1 MIGQRIES
9 AARARVAAVAAVV
22 GGLLVINGAAALIAG
37 SPSATQLLYAVGGAI
52 ALVFGL
58 RLVPARTLLATF
70 SGLIYVVLYAPI
82 VVVLVYAFNSGR
94 TVAIWDGFS
103 THWFATAFS
112 DENIRSAVGRSFT
125 IAIASALLAVV
136 FATPAALALCRTRG
150 RLRSSAETVVLLTI
164 AVPELVIGVA
174 ILIFFVNAD
183 IPLGT
188 TSMLLGHS
196 VFNIG
201 VVILLVRARFTDMN
215 DELEEAAADLGAGP
229 LTTFVQVTLPAIAPA
244 VLAGFLLAFTFS
256 FDNVVV
262 SSFTSG
268 AGNTTWPLY
277 VFSSLRFGLSPEL
290 NATAALM
297 MLVTFGC
304 LGVVALILRAGQR
317 RSEKP

>member
-9 AARARVAAVAAVV
+9 APRARVAGTAAVV

-37 SPSATQLLYAVGGAI
+37 SPSATQLLYAVVGAI
-52 ALVFGL
+52 AVALGL
-58 RLVPARTLLATF
+58 RLAPARTLLATF

-112 DENIRSAVGRSFT
+112 DENIQNAVGRSFT
-125 IAIASALLAVV
+125 IAVASALLAVA

-304 LGVVALILRAGQR
+304 LGAVALILRAGHR
-317 RSEKP
+317 RPSK